1 MSGSLWLRSPIFL
14 TSLSVITYTGYCF
27 VTPVCVFIVSPI
39 FLTSLSVI
47 TYTGYCFVT
56 PVCVFIVSN
65 VSVGNHM
72 RWLLFCHTSVCFRH
86 FIRSLG
92 EVSGSLWLRSP
103 IFLTSLS
110 VITYIGYCFVTP
122 VYVFIVSPG
131 YRAIV
136 ELLTVLMW
144 KSIHGFGVSGSIPWS
159 FPDVFVGNSKRRVM
173 FRHYSSLLSSLHLPN
188 C

>member
-1 MSGSLWLRSPIFL
+1 M
-14 TSLSVITYTGYCF
+14 TVHESLS
-27 VTPVCVFIVSPI
+27 
-39 FLTSLSVI
+39 
-47 TYTGYCFVT
+47 
-56 PVCVFIVSN
+56 N
-65 VSVGNHM
+65 VAVGNYM

-159 FPDVFVGNSKRRVM
+159 FPNVFVGNDIRLVVC
-173 FRHYSSLLSSLHLPN
+173 RHHQSLFSLSCLPN